1 MPQIPV
7 LIPVIV
13 AGLTVGSVI
22 KSQSRTI
29 SNKKLISA
37 SLVAGL
43 LNGLYGYAVDAL
55 SPRQTFPRAS
65 SIPSTL
71 ASSIPTTSWIVFV
84 VESVLAGFLIVLAV
98 LGIAKVYART
108 RKGEE
113 VEELS
118 NLTSEE
124 ESALTSG

>member
-55 SPRQTFPRAS
+55 SPPQTFPRTS
-65 SIPSTL
+65 SIPSIF
-71 ASSIPTTSWIVFV
+71 AASIPTTSWIVFV
-84 VESVLAGFLIVLAV
+84 IESVLAGFLIVLAV
-98 LGIAKVYART
+98 LGIAKVYAWT

-124 ESALTSG
+124 ESALTPG